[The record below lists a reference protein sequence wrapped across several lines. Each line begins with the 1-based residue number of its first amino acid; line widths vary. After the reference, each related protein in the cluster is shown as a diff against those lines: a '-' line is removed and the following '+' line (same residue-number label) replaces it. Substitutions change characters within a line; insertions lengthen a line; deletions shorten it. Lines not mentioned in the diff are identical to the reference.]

1 MALHEVRLTSTS
13 KTARWLWALAYV
25 AFVLAVAGLFEAS
38 LNLVRV
44 RGGFTYPPGFQLFRA
59 LFYVQFG
66 LFGGLLVSALL
77 YLLHRERVSLIVR
90 ALIFFAFHFW
100 ACWLF
105 VWGLVQRSYGVILT
119 GDVVFELFTNPVA
132 ATAMGLE
139 TREFVWIATCSL
151 SLVAALTA
159 VSLALGPRV
168 EPRLRRTVLFCAI
181 ALFLVFHIPVRAYFV
196 HNINRDN
203 HVVLVYDDCAPFPL
217 RSERLIPGLRRDR
230 FTLPNLKDDNRSK
243 KYFDFMGNRQMPSI
257 PLRRNILWIVI
268 ESLRFDAIEE
278 RVMPRLLAHRDRFQI
293 RLNRHHWSS
302 GNATQFGNFSMLTG
316 LSGYHY
322 PFVLRK
328 RMSDPFLSLLAKNG
342 YKLRVGN
349 KDYYQFGRL
358 FSLFP
363 PETLLINTGADSIIK
378 KDRRMVD
385 LYLEDRAARDRGIP
399 ALDLLPLDST
409 HWPYRYPRAH
419 AIFQPALL
427 AGSSTHT
434 LRSGSD
440 LESVRNRNRNAC
452 HFLDEQIGRVLDDLA
467 TSGGFDNTIVILVG
481 DHGEEFQERGQIT
494 HSAVLN
500 DYQAR
505 TVLWMHFPDRAPGSI
520 NIEVPTVHLDIV
532 PTLLQALGF
541 GEDALYT
548 QGRSLLGRL
557 EDRPALALCEQGFSV
572 PLYRSLVTDTY
583 ISRWWHTP
591 SRYLFSGVQRR
602 DGRNVEG
609 DDWWREAQELH
620 AGASEM
626 YEILPDVSQP
636 TRQFDS
642 PDPPLSAGR

>member
-1 MALHEVRLTSTS
+1 MALHELTLGSTS
-13 KTARWLWALAYV
+13 KTRRLLWAVAYV

-44 RGGFTYPPGFQLFRA
+44 RGGFTYPPNFQLFRA

-66 LFGGLLVSALL
+66 LFGGVLLSGLL
-77 YLLHRERVSLIVR
+77 YLLPRESIPLIIR

-100 ACWLF
+100 GCWLF
-105 VWGLVQRSYGVILT
+105 VWGLVQRSYGIILT
-119 GDVVFELFTNPVA
+119 GDVVFELFTNPLA
-132 ATAMGLE
+132 ALAMGLE
-139 TREFVWIATCSL
+139 TREFAWIATCSF

-159 VSLALGPRV
+159 VSLALAPRV
-168 EPRLRRTVLFCAI
+168 EPKLRRAIFFCAV

-196 HNINRDN
+196 YNINRDK

-217 RSERLIPGLRRDR
+217 RSERLVPGLRRDR
-230 FTLPNLKDDNRSK
+230 FVLPNLKDDKRTK
-243 KYFDFMGNRQMPSI
+243 KYFDHLRSMQMPNI
-257 PLRRNILWIVI
+257 RLRRNILWIVV

-278 RVMPRLLAHRDRFQI
+278 RVMPRLWAHRDRFQI
-293 RLNRHHWSS
+293 RLNRQHWSS

-322 PFVLRK
+322 PFVLRT
-328 RMSDPFLSLLAKNG
+328 RMSDPFLLLLASNA
-342 YKLRVGN
+342 YQLRVGN

-358 FSLFP
+358 FALFP
-363 PETLLINTGADSIIK
+363 PETILTNTGADSLIK

-385 LYLEDRAARDRGIP
+385 LYLEDRAARDANIP
-399 ALDLLPLDST
+399 TLDLLPLDST
-409 HWPYRYPRAH
+409 HWPYRYPREH
-419 AIFQPALL
+419 AIFQPASLV
-427 AGSSTHT
+427 GSSTHT

-452 HFLDEQIGRVLDDLA
+452 HFLDEQIGRVLDDLEA
-467 TSGGFDNTIVILVG
+467 SGGFDNTIIVLVG

-505 TVLWMHFPDRAPGSI
+505 TALWMHFPDRAPDPIS
-520 NIEVPTVHLDIV
+520 IEVPTVHMDIV

-541 GEDALYT
+541 EEDKLYT
-548 QGRSLLGRL
+548 QGRSLLGRI
-557 EDRPALALCEQGFSV
+557 DHRPALALCEQGFSV
-572 PLYRSLVTDTY
+572 PLYRSLVTGTY

-591 SRYLFSGVQRR
+591 TRYLFSGVQRR
-602 DGRNVEG
+602 DGGNVEG
-609 DDWWREAQELH
+609 DDWWHEARDVH

-636 TRQFDS
+636 PRKFDS
-642 PDPPLSAGR
+642 EQASLSADR